1 MATRPRHRPTATSSP
16 LPSRRGL
23 LMAGGAAAL
32 VGPWLWQA
40 GDASSATG
48 EPAVR
53 IPPPAQDVSLAAGSG
68 PQKAIFAGGC
78 FWGVQGVYQ
87 HVKGV
92 QRAVSGYSGGT
103 APTASY
109 EQVSGGR
116 TGHAESVEVTYDPA
130 QVSYGALLQIFF
142 SVVHDPTQLDRQG
155 PDVGTQ
161 YRSAVF
167 ATTPEQLRAAQAY
180 VAQLDA
186 AKVFR
191 LAIVTRLEAT
201 PSFFPAE
208 AYHQDFMA
216 ENPRHPYIAFHD
228 QPKLAQLKRLF
239 PERYRDEPVRV
250 KATARG

>member
-1 MATRPRHRPTATSSP
+1 MATRPRHQPTATSSP

-23 LMAGGAAAL
+23 LLAGGAAAL

-40 GDASSATG
+40 GNASSATG
-48 EPAVR
+48 EPAIR
-53 IPPPAQDVSLAAGSG
+53 IPPPAQDVPPAAEAG
-68 PQKAIFAGGC
+68 PQRAILAGGC

-87 HVKGV
+87 HVEGV
-92 QRAVSGYSGGT
+92 RRAVSGYSGGT
-103 APTASY
+103 APTATY
-109 EQVSGGR
+109 ERVSGGG
-116 TGHAESVEVTYDPA
+116 TGHAESVEITYDPA
-130 QVSYGALLQIFF
+130 QVSYGALLHIFF
-142 SVVHDPTQLDRQG
+142 SVVHDPTQLNRQG
-155 PDVGTQ
+155 PDMGPQ

-167 ATTPEQLRAAQAY
+167 ATTPEQLKAAQSY

-186 AKVFR
+186 ARVFGR
-191 LAIVTRLEAT
+191 PIVTRLEGA

-208 AYHQDFMA
+208 SYHQDFMV

-239 PERYRDEPVRV
+239 PECYRDEPVRV